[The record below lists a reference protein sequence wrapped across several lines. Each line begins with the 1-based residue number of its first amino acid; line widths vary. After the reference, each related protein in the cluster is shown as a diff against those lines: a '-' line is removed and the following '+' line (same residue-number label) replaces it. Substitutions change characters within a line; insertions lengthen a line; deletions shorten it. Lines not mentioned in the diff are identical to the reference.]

1 MNTSIIKKIIC
12 QKGIGLIE
20 LLIAAVLTVFI
31 GAMALE
37 FYVSQHNRYIVEQD
51 ISDMQQNARVAMDE
65 ISRNIRIAG
74 FGLTTSPSIIVSS
87 DTLKIYYNL
96 GAKVD
101 TILYYISRTDPV
113 HPNLMK
119 KISSSAAEVFAE
131 NVDSLK
137 FAQSGKLVNVRLV
150 AREASKDQSF
160 TGDKYR
166 RRILT
171 SNVKVRN
178 TIL

>member
-1 MNTSIIKKIIC
+1 MITQYVEKVLC
-12 QKGIGLIE
+12 QQGIGLIE
-20 LLIAAVLTVFI
+20 LLVSAVLTVFI
-31 GAMALE
+31 GAIALE
-37 FYVSQHNRYIVEQD
+37 FYISQHNRFAAEED

-65 ISRNIRIAG
+65 ITRNIRIAG
-74 FGLTTSPSIIVSS
+74 YGLTASPSIIVGR

-101 TILYYISRTDPV
+101 TILYYISRLDPV

-119 KISSSAAEVFAE
+119 KINSGAAQVFAE
-131 NVDSLK
+131 NIDSLK
-137 FAQSGKLVNVRLV
+137 FAQNDKLVNVRIV
-150 AREASKDQSF
+150 AREASQDQNF

-171 SNVKVRN
+171 SSIKVRN
-178 TIL
+178 NI